1 MVSSAPFHRTGT
13 WKVPDTNPAN
23 RNNTPQKHSRKAGEK
38 EHPDAIERNNKTK
51 RLPSRLLGGG
61 VAPPAGRGGGR
72 GRGEDGRPGAAVEI
86 CGLLVPEWQELNG
99 ARGTL
104 LRPCGNGRLINRNCF
119 DDRHP
124 ETLKP
129 QILKRSCS
137 LMNGVIRTFS

>member
-51 RLPSRLLGGG
+51 RLPSRPPGG
-61 VAPPAGRGGGR
+61 VAAGGGER
-72 GRGEDGRPGAAVEI
+72 MSPGAAVEI